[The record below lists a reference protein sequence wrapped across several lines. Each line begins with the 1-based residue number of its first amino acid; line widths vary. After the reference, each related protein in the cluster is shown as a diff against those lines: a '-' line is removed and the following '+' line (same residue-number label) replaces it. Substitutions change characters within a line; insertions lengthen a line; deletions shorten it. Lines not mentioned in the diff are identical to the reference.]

1 MKITMAIIIT
11 PGGSV
16 KPTDVLTAIT
26 ENFALNIKSDDALI
40 HRTGLYANGKS
51 PIDLI

>member
-40 HRTGLYANGKS
+40 HRTGLYANGKAQ
-51 PIDLI
+51 LI

>member
-26 ENFALNIKSDDALI
+26 ENFGIK
-40 HRTGLYANGKS
+40 H
-51 PIDLI
+51 